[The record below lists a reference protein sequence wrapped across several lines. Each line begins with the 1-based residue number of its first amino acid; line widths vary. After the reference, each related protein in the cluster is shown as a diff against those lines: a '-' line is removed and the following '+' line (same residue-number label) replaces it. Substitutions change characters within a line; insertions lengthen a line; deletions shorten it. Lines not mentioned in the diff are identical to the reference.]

1 MTLPVSPFSKQ
12 LLSLSRFCK
21 TSLSVKE
28 FPQTAVNNNIY
39 LSRLGRGKMDIILQG
54 QHNGAELIDSL
65 ERVFK
70 LFEENYNIM
79 AFREIHVTVTLVDEE
94 GELVELVDSETN
106 QAYRIFEV
114 YRNEFELSGKQGV
127 PFLQLVVDNTK

>member
-1 MTLPVSPFSKQ
+1 
-12 LLSLSRFCK
+12 
-21 TSLSVKE
+21 
-28 FPQTAVNNNIY
+28 
-39 LSRLGRGKMDIILQG
+39 MDIILQG